1 MLLINAARQNKL
13 ILIEILVCNTIFHG
27 DNYYPYDSVYLL
39 LVLNDTNKLILR
51 PQTDHQLENRH
62 DQAYFQK

>member
-27 DNYYPYDSVYLL
+27 DNYYPYDSVITLL
-39 LVLNDTNKLILR
+39 LLDATAQVLLER
-51 PQTDHQLENRH
+51 PHETEKMRI
-62 DQAYFQK
+62 